1 MKAAKLL
8 AAFSIALVS
17 LTACE
22 PSRNTQMYELNGM
35 VFQLSYTNWKWYSA
49 NVSRN
54 GRAYYPY
61 MDWFTDE
68 CSIVGNGPWDFKYP
82 CRRHDFAYRNLKRI
96 SARYSPGVWYG
107 RNKNAADLQFR
118 DDLYARCGDFGWYA
132 EWACRPHAKVYFSA
146 VNILPPYAWPWDVG
160 KQGFVW

>member
-22 PSRNTQMYELNGM
+22 PTRNTQMYELNGM

-61 MDWFTDE
+61 MDWSTDE
-68 CSIVGNGPWDFKYP
+68 VFQ
-82 CRRHDFAYRNLKRI
+82 
-96 SARYSPGVWYG
+96 
-107 RNKNAADLQFR
+107 ADWQRTLGLQVSV
-118 DDLYARCGDFGWYA
+118 
-132 EWACRPHAKVYFSA
+132 PSS
-146 VNILPPYAWPWDVG
+146 
-160 KQGFVW
+160 